1 MKQKNLLFIVILVC
15 SFIFTNVAC
24 TSIDYTK
31 QTKIRIGW
39 QVPWATQGQI
49 VQILKHTD
57 ILKKN
62 GLEAEFVGRTYG
74 PELNAAA
81 LGGEIDVVLTA
92 DQPAAALFSKDKG
105 WIGIGRLMYNRT
117 STYVPI
123 NSSINTIKELKDKT
137 IGIPIG
143 AAAERVTNEAL
154 IRNGLDPKK
163 DVKIINIDIRN
174 QGALVVLNKDKI
186 KWDQFDALSGF
197 DPTPAI
203 FESRRYVKV
212 LDVGK
217 VCSLVLMNNDFIK
230 KNPKVAE
237 KMMQSIFDAYDYY
250 RKNVEQANKWFM
262 QESRLNDIDQNACNI
277 AASIEPNIK
286 VEDRAKMRVYFIE
299 EDFEIMQRAA
309 DFIETKIGKRV
320 NMKEF
325 VNNIYVKDIK

>member
-1 MKQKNLLFIVILVC
+1 MMKQKNLLFIVILVC

-154 IRNGLDPKK
+154 IRNG
-163 DVKIINIDIRN
+163 
-174 QGALVVLNKDKI
+174 
-186 KWDQFDALSGF
+186 F

>member
-1 MKQKNLLFIVILVC
+1 MMKQKNLLFIVILVC

-123 NSSINTIKELKDKT
+123 NSSINTIKEL
-137 IGIPIG
+137 
-143 AAAERVTNEAL
+143 
-154 IRNGLDPKK
+154 
-163 DVKIINIDIRN
+163 KIINIDIRN

>member
-1 MKQKNLLFIVILVC
+1 MMKQKNLLFIVILVC

-154 IRNGLDPKK
+154 IRNG
-163 DVKIINIDIRN
+163 
-174 QGALVVLNKDKI
+174 
-186 KWDQFDALSGF
+186 F
-197 DPTPAI
+197 DPNPAI

>member
-1 MKQKNLLFIVILVC
+1 MMKQKNLLFIVILVC

-143 AAAERVTNEAL
+143 AAAERVTN
-154 IRNGLDPKK
+154 
-163 DVKIINIDIRN
+163 
-174 QGALVVLNKDKI
+174 
-186 KWDQFDALSGF
+186 DALSGF

-299 EDFEIMQRAA
+299 EDFEI
-309 DFIETKIGKRV
+309 
-320 NMKEF
+320 
-325 VNNIYVKDIK
+325 NIYVKDIK